1 MPMFSVVQV
10 KIILLRN
17 VDDYGVKGQIV
28 NIAYTEAHKY
38 ILLPGFGVYH
48 SPENV
53 ARHKNIIIPEE
64 TRLNSSE
71 SARLLAN
78 YWAKRV
84 LDLGMSRDEE
94 WRLEKW
100 HVKAAFR

>member
-1 MPMFSVVQV
+1 M

-28 NIAYTEAHKY
+28 NIAYTEAHKF

-53 ARHKNIIIPEE
+53 GRYADIILPEE
-64 TRLNSSE
+64 TRLHSSE
-71 SARLLAN
+71 SGRQLGN

-84 LDLGMSRDEE
+84 LDVGMSLDED
-94 WRLEKW
+94 WSLEPW
-100 HVKAAFR
+100 HIKAAFRCL

>member
-1 MPMFSVVQV
+1 M
-10 KIILLRN
+10 ILLRN

-28 NIAYTEAHKY
+28 SVPYTHAHKH

-53 ARHKNIIIPEE
+53 ARYAHLLLPED
-64 TRLNSSE
+64 TRFSSSE
-71 SARLLAN
+71 SARQMAN

-84 LDLGMSRDEE
+84 LDVGMSRDNE

-100 HVKAAFR
+100 HIRAAYR